1 MKYSRRT
8 MHHGAKPSTFRNAD
22 YLRKHPT
29 IAEEILWQR
38 LRNNQIEGVRFRR
51 QHPFDKYV
59 PDFYAHSIRLVIEID
74 GSIHEEKSVQFS
86 DADREQNL
94 KLFGLYLLRYTNE
107 EVCNSEDDV
116 VEDIRLTVIELIK
129 MKNAK

>member
-1 MKYSRRT
+1 
-8 MHHGAKPSTFRNAD
+8 MHHGAKPSTFRNAA
-22 YLRKHPT
+22 YLRRHPT
-29 IAEEILWQR
+29 KAEEILWQR
-38 LRNNQIEGVRFRR
+38 LRNSQIEGVRFRR

-59 PDFYAHSIRLVIEID
+59 PDFYAHSISLVIEID

-116 VEDIRLTVIELIK
+116 VEDIRLTVIELKK